1 MYGSVEALFLHRTAK
16 DFLNYFDILKSVYPQ
31 ELSRLAKGSK
41 AKIHHVSAS
50 EDPVEDLKPTIDTLT
65 SALMT
70 PFNSQFK
77 LMRDEIQELKDRSS
91 AAATARP
98 VNSADPPP
106 PPQAACN
113 IDNDLARRLSLIEG
127 QQQQLMLHN
136 IQAQLPPPTPGG
148 A

>member
-1 MYGSVEALFLHRTAK
+1 MG
-16 DFLNYFDILKSVYPQ
+16 
-31 ELSRLAKGSK
+31 
-41 AKIHHVSAS
+41 
-50 EDPVEDLKPTIDTLT
+50 TIDTLT

-106 PPQAACN
+106 PLKL
-113 IDNDLARRLSLIEG
+113 LAISTTIWLDAYRLSKDNNSNSCCITSK
-127 QQQQLMLHN
+127 HSF
-136 IQAQLPPPTPGG
+136 PPPPQG
-148 A
+148 ARNKIKSDRSQ